1 MRARRDVGSGWHRRG
16 NGVDKQRVETNPEV
30 AREGSG
36 RRLPARVAAI
46 ILFSAL
52 GALLTATVLEVQAGA
67 TAYIVGESH
76 WSKAQQTAVYS
87 LYRYVTH
94 GRASDLQRTRAMLKV
109 PLGDR
114 AGRQALERQPI
125 DFPAARQGFLDG
137 GNSPSDIDRMIRM
150 YRLFANAPYFSD
162 SVHLWREAETDILRL
177 QALADEIERRKRAG
191 TLDSDDVADYQRMLL
206 DMDARLRV
214 AELSFSKSL
223 VDGSRFLRIALM
235 VLSVIA
241 FFALAWYALAV
252 MRRTLAH
259 IRRTETEYRAAFHQA
274 SVGMLKLDRQGH
286 ITHANGALAQ
296 ILGYPLDEL
305 RNARLADLL
314 LPEDRLGGDGGLLD
328 PARISEPGERRL
340 RCHDGS
346 SRWVRWS
353 ASVITGNAQEDERLF
368 VVVEDVSEARE
379 LASEIAHQAS
389 HDDLTGLINRREIE
403 RRLGQITATVQ
414 RQKARHALCFV
425 DLDQLKLVN
434 DTCGH
439 AAGDRFL
446 RQFAHALASQ
456 LRGED
461 WVGRLGGDE
470 FAVFLANA
478 TLEDAERVAH
488 RIHARLAQSA
498 FHWND
503 RKFGLGCS
511 IGVVEINAETSD
523 ADWLLR
529 AADTACYLAK
539 EEGRN
544 RIRCYRETDEAFARR
559 QTELDWVAHVQ
570 LAIAEDRLLIYAQ
583 RIKPLRGVERLQ
595 YEVLVRMVDH
605 EGRIYAPG
613 YFLPPLERYGQAMM
627 LDRHVLATTL
637 DLISRD
643 TRHLLSLDLCHVN
656 VSAQSIADPL
666 FRQFA
671 ADQLDRHPGLAN
683 KICFEITE
691 TAVIGNL
698 SDACLFIETMRA
710 RGCRIALDD
719 FGSGLSSFA
728 YLKSL
733 DVDILKIDGAFI
745 RDLGKDNVDL
755 ALVRSMSQVGHA
767 LGKRTIAEWVENEAA
782 MVRLAEVGIDY
793 AQGYAIHA
801 PAPLTTLIREWKANR
816 PDPVMLSG

>member
-1 MRARRDVGSGWHRRG
+1 M
-16 NGVDKQRVETNPEV
+16 DKQRTS
-30 AREGSG
+30 ARIEGATDSG
-36 RRLPARVAAI
+36 GQRLPGRVAAI

-52 GALLTATVLEVQAGA
+52 GAMLTATVLEVQAGA

-76 WSKAQQTAVYS
+76 WSKAQQIAISS
-87 LYRYVTH
+87 LYRYVSH
-94 GRASDLQRTRAMLKV
+94 GDDEDLQSAREALKV

-114 AGRQALERQPI
+114 KARLALDRQPI
-125 DFPAARQGFLDG
+125 DYPAAEQGFLEG
-137 GNSPSDIDRMIRM
+137 GNAPPDISRMIRM
-150 YRLFANAPYFSD
+150 YRVFAHAPFFRDAVQRWRQSD
-162 SVHLWREAETDILRL
+162 EGILSL
-177 QALADEIERRKRAG
+177 VALADHLEQRHLAG
-191 TLDSDDVADYQRMLL
+191 ALEEPDIGHYQRLL
-206 DMDARLRV
+206 LETDDRLRASEV
-214 AELSFSKSL
+214 AFSQSL
-223 VDGSRFLRIALM
+223 VDGSRFLRMGLM
-235 VLSVIA
+235 ILSVVA

-252 MRRTLAH
+252 MRRTLVH
-259 IRRTETEYRAAFHQA
+259 IRRTESEFRAAFHQA
-274 SVGMLKLDRQGH
+274 AVGMLKLDGEGRFTQ
-286 ITHANGALAQ
+286 ANEALAQ
-296 ILGYPLDEL
+296 ILSWPLAEL
-305 RNARLADLL
+305 RRQRLADILHA
-314 LPEDRLGGDGGLLD
+314 EDLHFDLHG
-328 PARISEPGERRL
+328 RIDWRRMIEPGERRL
-340 RCHDGS
+340 RRSDGS

-353 ASVITGNAQEDERLF
+353 ASIINNPDTEGSRIFA
-368 VVVEDVSEARE
+368 VVEDVSEARE

-403 RRLGQITATVQ
+403 RRLGQISAAVQ
-414 RQKARHALCFV
+414 RDHGHHSLCFV

-446 RQFAHALASQ
+446 RQFASALGST

-470 FAVFLANA
+470 FAIFLANA
-478 TLEDAERVAH
+478 DLDAAEKVSQ

-511 IGVVEINAETSD
+511 IGIVEINADTTD

-559 QTELDWVAHVQ
+559 QTELDWVAHIQ
-570 LAIAEDRLLIYAQ
+570 LAIAEDRLLLYAQ
-583 RIKPLRGVERLQ
+583 RIKPLRGEPRLQ

-605 EGRIYAPG
+605 EGRIYSPG
-613 YFLPPLERYGQAMM
+613 YFLPPLERYGQAMI
-627 LDRHVLATTL
+627 LDRHVLASTL
-637 DLISRD
+637 AQLSRD
-643 TRHLLSLDLCHVN
+643 TRHLLCLDLCHIN
-656 VSAQSIADPL
+656 VSAQSIADPQ
-666 FRQFA
+666 FRRFA
-671 ADQLDRHPGLAN
+671 ADQLDAHPGVAN

-698 SDACLFIETMRA
+698 DDACLFIEAMRA

-755 ALVRSMSQVGHA
+755 ALVRSMSQVGRA

-782 MVRLAEVGIDY
+782 LAKLDEVGIDCV
-793 AQGYAIHA
+793 QGYAIHA
-801 PAPLTTLIREWKANR
+801 PAPLATLIREWKALHLDVLT
-816 PDPVMLSG
+816 PAVAVAPGPAALLSE

>member
-1 MRARRDVGSGWHRRG
+1 VVKGRSRANHEMVRDDGGKG
-16 NGVDKQRVETNPEV
+16 
-30 AREGSG
+30 
-36 RRLPARVAAI
+36 LPARVAAI
-46 ILFSAL
+46 ILFAAL
-52 GALLTATVLEVQAGA
+52 GALLTATVLEIQAGA

-76 WSKAQQTAVYS
+76 WSKAQQTAVS
-87 LYRYVTH
+87 ALYRYAAH
-94 GRASDLQRTRAMLKV
+94 GDPADLARVRQALRV

-114 AGRQALERQPI
+114 AGREALDRRPI
-125 DFPAARQGFLDG
+125 DIPAARRGFLEG
-137 GNSPSDIDRMIRM
+137 GNAPADIDRLIRM
-150 YRLFANAPYFSD
+150 YRLFARAPYFRE
-162 SVHLWREAETDILRL
+162 SVRLWKQAEVDILHL
-177 QALADEIERRKRAG
+177 QALADDIERRRRAG
-191 TLDSDDVADYQRMLL
+191 RIGAAEIRHHQRTLLA
-206 DMDARLRV
+206 MDARLRV
-214 AELSFSKSL
+214 AELAFSQSL
-223 VDGSRFLRIALM
+223 VDGARFLRGTLTALA
-235 VLSVIA
+235 VLA
-241 FFALAWYALAV
+241 FFALAAYALAV
-252 MRRTLAH
+252 MRHTLRR
-259 IRRTETEYRAAFHQA
+259 IRRTETEFRAAFHQA
-274 SVGMLKLDRQGH
+274 AVGMLKLDREGR
-286 ITHANGALAQ
+286 ITQANEVLAQ
-296 ILGYPLDEL
+296 ILARPLEEL
-305 RNARLADLL
+305 RRGHLQDLL
-314 LPEDRLGGDGGLLD
+314 HAEDLHVDADGRPD
-328 PARISEPGERRL
+328 WARMLEPGERRL
-340 RCHDGS
+340 RRSDGS

-353 ASVITGNAQEDERLF
+353 ASVITGGDREGERIF
-368 VVVEDVSEARE
+368 AVVEDVSEARE

-403 RRLGQITATVQ
+403 RRLGQITLAVQ
-414 RQKARHALCFV
+414 RQPARHALCFV

-470 FAVFLANA
+470 FAIFLAHA
-478 TLEDAERVAH
+478 TLEDAERVAQ

-511 IGVVEINAETSD
+511 IGVVEINPDTSD

-559 QTELDWVAHVQ
+559 QTELDWVAHIQ
-570 LAIAEDRLLIYAQ
+570 LAIAEDRLLLYAQ
-583 RIKPLRGVERLQ
+583 RIKPLRGEERLQ
-595 YEVLVRMVDH
+595 YEVLVRMIDH
-605 EGRIYAPG
+605 EGRIHGPG

-627 LDRHVLATTL
+627 LDRHVLASTL
-637 DLISRD
+637 ELISRD

-671 ADQLDRHPGLAN
+671 AEQLDRHPGVAN
-683 KICFEITE
+683 KLCFEITE

-698 SDACLFIETMRA
+698 TDACLFIEAMRA

-745 RDLGKDNVDL
+745 RDLGRDNVDL
-755 ALVRSMSQVGHA
+755 ALVRSMAQVGRA

-801 PAPLTTLIREWKANR
+801 PMPLAGLIREWKATR
-816 PDPVMLSG
+816 PDPIGAMSG